1 MSLTFAFVAPSV
13 HLHPSLHP
21 STATHVDLSI
31 LRKNPSNGNGNQVI
45 SLSEYKHL
53 DSNMRLQSSARSCHA
68 HVHAHAHA
76 VRNDKK
82 YSSVVKIM
90 VLSLLSSACRQVC
103 QKIYSI
109 RSKNSNYVSNSKHK
123 RKFGRFLGVIA
134 SLGFML
140 TGNVRSA
147 LAMGVPS
154 SGGVIKTMDRRELL
168 ASFALFLTLFTILAL
183 LHAVEISITTLY
195 PWKVRDFAEE
205 ERDSNRKGK
214 GTFTILNEDIQR
226 VLITILV
233 TSTSCSIYATT
244 IFCDVMGAA
253 FGVRGEKYVPIV
265 LTSLTLFFV
274 ELLPKSV
281 GVYAA
286 EKVARL
292 IVPPVNLLANIVS
305 PVGLTLSYL
314 SKNFLKLC
322 GMKINDDSSAVS
334 DSELRLIVTGARD
347 SGAIDNSEQEMIQ
360 GVLNLQTTRI
370 RELMKPRVEVVA
382 CDESWN
388 VAQVLHLVQTSGY
401 SRIPVYKDEI
411 DNIVGIVLAKSV
423 LDYFVNGVVSIKNRR
438 EIDDSESQTNEP
450 LESVSIDVN
459 KDAYVKDNTGAEL
472 ANRMN
477 MNIKNAGLIENCY
490 FVPDTA
496 FSWSVLQEMRKRRV
510 HVGIVVDEYGGTE
523 GLVSLEDIVEEVVG
537 EIYDEDDADDF
548 YFSEDSILTQDDG
561 SFLVRGDAALEDCD
575 TILNLDLDEEVFKEF
590 STVSGYLCSLAGE
603 IPKEGDF
610 MMASSGDGS
619 NMGWC
624 FECLETDDKRIRQ
637 VRVNRLIGISTSMD
651 NEKDP
656 NKKQSSNGDTS
667 KEMEHV
673 DEFDEFSEQ
682 QLYGHYAADRD
693 SSLYSL
699 ENNANPD
706 AFVDETSKIERIIQ
720 SNEFKREFVDSMNAA
735 VEQKLTVEQDLA
747 KTNSD

>member
-1 MSLTFAFVAPSV
+1 MLLLNLAGAAMNLSTAFVTPSV
-13 HLHPSLHP
+13 HLQHPSVVVSPYSSSTNSNTNSVIIRNRNHASLVLSEH
-21 STATHVDLSI
+21 STAWDLNLDGSSI
-31 LRKNPSNGNGNQVI
+31 PI
-45 SLSEYKHL
+45 DYKKSKL
-53 DSNMRLQSSARSCHA
+53 N
-68 HVHAHAHA
+68 
-76 VRNDKK
+76 
-82 YSSVVKIM
+82 
-90 VLSLLSSACRQVC
+90 SLLLACLSSICRQVC
-103 QKIYSI
+103 QRVNDMRSNDYPNRVSQKV
-109 RSKNSNYVSNSKHK
+109 RSKLSMPFNQYNVR
-123 RKFGRFLGVIA
+123 RKF
-134 SLGFML
+134 
-140 TGNVRSA
+140 RSFA
-147 LAMGVPS
+147 GAMATVGLLLAGSAKSAFAMGVPS

-168 ASFALFLTLFTILAL
+168 ASFSTFLVLFTILAL
-183 LHAVEISITTLY
+183 LHAVEIAITTLY

-205 ERDSNRKGK
+205 ERDSNKKGK

-233 TSTSCSIYATT
+233 TGTTCSIYATT
-244 IFCDVMGAA
+244 IFSDFMGAA

-286 EKVARL
+286 EKVARV

-322 GMKINDDSSAVS
+322 GMKVNDDSNAVS

-347 SGAIDNSEQEMIQ
+347 SGTIDHSEQEMIQ

-423 LDYFVNGVVSIKNRR
+423 LDYFVNGVVSIKSRR
-438 EIDDSESQTNEP
+438 EIEDGDTSQSNER
-450 LESVSIDVN
+450 LESVSIDGN
-459 KDAYVKDNTGAEL
+459 KDAYVKAYTGTEL
-472 ANRMN
+472 ASRMN
-477 MNIKNAGLIENCY
+477 MNIKDAGLIESCY

-510 HVGIVVDEYGGTE
+510 HVAIVVDEYGGTE

-548 YFSEDSILTQDDG
+548 YFSEDSIQTQEDG
-561 SFLVRGDAALEDCD
+561 SFLVRGDADLEDCD
-575 TILNLDLDEEVFKEF
+575 TILNLDLGDEILKDF

-610 MMASSGDGS
+610 VMASSGDGS

-624 FECLETDDKRIRQ
+624 FECLETDEKRIRQ
-637 VRVNRLIGISTSMD
+637 VRVSRLLGVSLAPKTDADQGKKDSSNSEKSMD
-651 NEKDP
+651 ID
-656 NKKQSSNGDTS
+656 
-667 KEMEHV
+667 HA
-673 DEFDEFSEQ
+673 DELDEFSEQ
-682 QLYGHYAADRD
+682 QLYAHFEPENE
-693 SSLYSL
+693 SSFYPTESNF
-699 ENNANPD
+699 EPD
-706 AFVDETSKIERIIQ
+706 DINDETSRIERIVQ
-720 SNEFKREFVDSMNAA
+720 SNEFKRELVDNINAA
-735 VEQKLTVEQDLA
+735 VEEKLVE
-747 KTNSD
+747 